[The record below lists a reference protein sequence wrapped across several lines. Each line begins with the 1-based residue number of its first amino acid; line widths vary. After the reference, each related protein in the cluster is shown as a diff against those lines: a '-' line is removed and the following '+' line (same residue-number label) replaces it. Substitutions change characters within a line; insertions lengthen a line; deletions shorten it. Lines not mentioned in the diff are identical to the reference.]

1 MEFQTIMDKI
11 DNGTYDEFPYP
22 DLYEENYVFDENK
35 SVKWNRKEV
44 EIQNAKL
51 LQVFN
56 NNSKMKQANF
66 QEDAIE
72 YILTNYKINNNRDIA
87 NILFHIA
94 YESSYSN
101 EYREVLDEI
110 IGLAELAENVVNK
123 NKSWNEK

>member
-1 MEFQTIMDKI
+1 MDKI

-123 NKSWNEK
+123 NKS

>member
-123 NKSWNEK
+123 NKS